1 MVTVFIGANISFGLD
16 LFADINLSLDIS
28 VPHLDCHPLKEV
40 LMKLFGKKSEVMGHT
55 GGA

>member
-1 MVTVFIGANISFGLD
+1 MLTVFIGANISFGLD

-28 VPHLDCHPLKEV
+28 VPHFDCHPLKEV